1 MIFEAV
7 DDFNHF
13 VVRGKHSELAIMW
26 AFVRVTFATDI
37 RQQAKVKFVYF
48 FYVQNKTKAET
59 QRKFN
64 LYVVYKKKIRPF
76 AANFNQRI

>member
-48 FYVQNKTKAET
+48 FLRSKQD
-59 QRKFN
+59 
-64 LYVVYKKKIRPF
+64 
-76 AANFNQRI
+76 